1 MWVPTNETM
10 RCVWTNHPR
19 GDCNC
24 RVRISADVV
33 TAAWQRELRDRRV
46 PEGFFRFLWNGGEWL
61 GYGLPNGMVRGV
73 YCPTHCA
80 QRDARTPRAQRLA
93 EERVR
98 EERLLL
104 VR

>member
-1 MWVPTNETM
+1 M
-10 RCVWTNHPR
+10 
-19 GDCNC
+19 
-24 RVRISADVV
+24 RISAEVV
-33 TAAWQRELRDRRV
+33 TGAWQRELAGRRV

-73 YCPTHCA
+73 YCPVHCA
-80 QRDARTPRAQRLA
+80 QRDARTPRVQRLA
-93 EERVR
+93 EERER

>member
-1 MWVPTNETM
+1 MM

-24 RVRISADVV
+24 RVRVPIEVV
-33 TAAWQRELRDRRV
+33 SEVWRRELRERRV

-61 GYGLPNGMVRGV
+61 GYGLPNGIVRGV

-80 QRDARTPRAQRLA
+80 QRDARVPRLQRLL
-93 EERVR
+93 EERER
-98 EERLLL
+98 EERLTL
-104 VR
+104 VE